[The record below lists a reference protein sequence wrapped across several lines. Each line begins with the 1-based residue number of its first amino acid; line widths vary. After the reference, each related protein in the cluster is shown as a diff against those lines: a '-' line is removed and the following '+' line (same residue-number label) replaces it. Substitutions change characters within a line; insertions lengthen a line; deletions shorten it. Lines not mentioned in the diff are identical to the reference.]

1 MSLPFNIAIDG
12 HSSCGKSTI
21 AKSIANKYGMRYID
35 TGAMYRAITLYCMR
49 HDIINNQLVQSDKL
63 FKSLNDVSIAFE
75 FNTITGESETI
86 LNTENVEDLIR
97 GIDDGEDITNN
108 AIFRIM
114 VALNNRVKQLYQRT
128 YNPPTNNDLH
138 KGINDLSERINIL
151 ERRVKD
157 LK

>member
-1 MSLPFNIAIDG
+1 M
-12 HSSCGKSTI
+12 T
-21 AKSIANKYGMRYID
+21 
-35 TGAMYRAITLYCMR
+35 
-49 HDIINNQLVQSDKL
+49 DKE
-63 FKSLNDVSIAFE
+63 I
-75 FNTITGESETI
+75 
-86 LNTENVEDLIR
+86 EDLIR

-114 VALNNRVKQLYQRT
+114 VALNNRVKQLYQQT
-128 YNPPTNNDLH
+128 YNPPTNNDLN